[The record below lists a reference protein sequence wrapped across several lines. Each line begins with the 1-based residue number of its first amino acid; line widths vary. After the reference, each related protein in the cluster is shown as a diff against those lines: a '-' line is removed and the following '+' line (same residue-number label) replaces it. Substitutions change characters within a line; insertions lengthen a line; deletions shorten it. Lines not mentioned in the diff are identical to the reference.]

1 MMPEL
6 HNTLFIMH
14 TSTHLA
20 MGTRLE
26 QGIVLAGTMTGLHLE
41 TAEPFM
47 EAATICSSNVEVES
61 VDVTRLRQTGT
72 E

>member
-1 MMPEL
+1 MMPEQ

-26 QGIVLAGTMTGLHLE
+26 QGIVLAGTMTRLHLE

-47 EAATICSSNVEVES
+47 EAATICNVES
-61 VDVTRLRQTGT
+61 VDVTRLRETKT

>member
-1 MMPEL
+1 MLEL

-26 QGIVLAGTMTGLHLE
+26 QGIVLAVTMTGLHVE

-47 EAATICSSNVEVES
+47 EAATICSCSVEVES
-61 VDVTRLRQTGT
+61 VDVTRLRETKT

>member
-1 MMPEL
+1 MLQL
-6 HNTLFIMH
+6 HNTLFMMH

-20 MGTRLE
+20 MGTSLE

-47 EAATICSSNVEVES
+47 EAATICSSNVES
-61 VDVTRLRQTGT
+61 VDVTRRRQTGT

>member
-1 MMPEL
+1 MPEQ

-47 EAATICSSNVEVES
+47 EAATICSCSVEVES
-61 VDVTRLRQTGT
+61 VDVTRLRETKT

>member
-1 MMPEL
+1 MPEL
-6 HNTLFIMH
+6 HNTLFMMH

-47 EAATICSSNVEVES
+47 EAATICNVES
-61 VDVTRLRQTGT
+61 VDVTRLRETKT

>member
-26 QGIVLAGTMTGLHLE
+26 QGIVVAGTMTGLHLE

-47 EAATICSSNVEVES
+47 EAATICNVGS
-61 VDVTRLRQTGT
+61 VDVTRLRET

>member
-1 MMPEL
+1 MPEL

-14 TSTHLA
+14 TSTSTHLA
-20 MGTRLE
+20 MGTRLG
-26 QGIVLAGTMTGLHLE
+26 QGIVVAGTMTGLHLE

-47 EAATICSSNVEVES
+47 EAATICSCNVES
-61 VDVTRLRQTGT
+61 VHVTRRRDTGA